1 MKGNTW
7 SNIVKPVVVLVAIC
21 LVASGLLAGVNEL
34 TAPIIA
40 EQEEA
45 AANAAYYAVLPEAYP
60 ADGVIYENLNEFTLE
75 GLLGYTKYLLT
86 ALS

>member
-1 MKGNTW
+1 MPL
-7 SNIVKPVVVLVAIC
+7 SA
-21 LVASGLLAGVNEL
+21 LAGAIRAADDALHEMPLWEL
-34 TAPIIA
+34 YLHGIID
-40 EQEEA
+40 E
-45 AANAAYYAVLPEAYP
+45 NPYAVLPEVYP

>member
-1 MKGNTW
+1 MPLW
-7 SNIVKPVVVLVAIC
+7 ELY
-21 LVASGLLAGVNEL
+21 LHGVIDEN
-34 TAPIIA
+34 P
-40 EQEEA
+40 
-45 AANAAYYAVLPEAYP
+45 YAVLPEAYP